1 MEPIISARGLGKSYR
16 IQIGERKRYRTLRDD
31 IADLGTGLLKGKLGN
46 FRSEEF
52 WALKD
57 IDLDIYPGEVVG
69 IIGRNGAGKST
80 LLKVLSRIIQPT
92 QGEAKLYGRV
102 ASLLE
107 VGTGFHP
114 ELTGRENIFMSGAV
128 LGMKHVEIKDKFYEI
143 VDFSGIEKFLDTPVK
158 RYSSGM
164 YVKLAFS
171 VAAHLSSEILFVD
184 EILAVGDSSFQKK
197 CIRKMEEVGSKG
209 RTILFVS
216 HNMSIIQK
224 LCERCIVLDAG
235 ETIANDITSRAV
247 NTYLELS
254 PVDSKIF
261 KSKSNVNKRVF
272 MKSGEIF
279 FFDPH
284 SKNNQHESLSVS
296 LEIFS
301 SEEKSISIDVRLTDY
316 IGLPVGFGSLGTFN
330 SEELIK
336 VNQGS
341 NLISFSFSTSNLA
354 VGSYRISIDL
364 TQPDVDFYDRA
375 ENCFEFEVIRPP
387 KDAET
392 RVLSQSW
399 QYGSMQIKLRKEE
412 LLLEK

>member
-1 MEPIISARGLGKSYR
+1 MEPIISVRGLGKSYR
-16 IQIGERKRYRTLRDD
+16 IQTDERKPYRTLRDD
-31 IADLGTGLLKGKLGN
+31 LADFGKGLLKGQWGQAKT
-46 FRSEEF
+46 EEF

-57 IDLDIYPGEVVG
+57 IDFDIYPGEVVG

-92 QGEAKLYGRV
+92 QGEAKLHGRV

-128 LGMKHVEIKDKFYEI
+128 LGMKRTEIKDKFYEI
-143 VDFSGIEKFLDTPVK
+143 VEFSGISKFLETPVK

-171 VAAHLSSEILFVD
+171 VAAHLDSEILFVD
-184 EILAVGDSSFQKK
+184 EILAVGDSGFQKK

-224 LCERCIVLDAG
+224 LCERCIVLDSG

-254 PVDSKIF
+254 PSDSKIF
-261 KSKSNVNKRVF
+261 KSKSNVDRRIF
-272 MKSGEIF
+272 IKSGEIF
-279 FFDPH
+279 FFDSH
-284 SKNNQHESLSVS
+284 GKNNHHESLSIN

-301 SEEKSISIDVRLTDY
+301 SEEKNISIDMRLTDH

-330 SEELIK
+330 SEELVK
-336 VNQGS
+336 VNRGS
-341 NLISFSFSTSNLA
+341 NPVSFSFSTNNLA
-354 VGSYRISIDL
+354 VGFYRISIDL

-387 KDAET
+387 RDSET

-399 QYGSMQIKLRKEE
+399 QYGSIQIKLTKE
-412 LLLEK
+412 